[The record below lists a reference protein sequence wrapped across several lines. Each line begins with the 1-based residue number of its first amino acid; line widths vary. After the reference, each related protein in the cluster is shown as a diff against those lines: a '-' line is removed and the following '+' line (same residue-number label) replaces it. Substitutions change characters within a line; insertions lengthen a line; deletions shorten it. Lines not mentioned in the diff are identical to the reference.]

1 MTERHYTGG
10 CQCGAVRFAVD
21 VDLDRT
27 IACNCSRCRR
37 LGAILAFAPAQKFV
51 LESGEGAMT
60 EYRFNTHAIGHV
72 FCSTCGIQSFSRGT
86 TPDGM
91 DMVAINARCLDHVDV
106 SLLTPTPYDGA
117 SA

>member
-10 CQCGAVRFAVD
+10 CQCGAVRYAVE

-27 IACNCSRCRR
+27 VTCNCSRCRR
-37 LGAILAFAPAQKFV
+37 LGAILAFAPAQKFA

-60 EYRFNTHAIGHV
+60 EYRFNKHAIGHL
-72 FCSTCGIQSFSRGT
+72 FCASCGIQSFSRGT
-86 TPDGM
+86 TPDGV

-106 SLLTPTPYDGA
+106 ALLTPTPYDGA